1 MIFVG
6 TELRLTILSVP
17 SLTFLAFFFFFLWKM
32 SATLDVF
39 QLLVT
44 SLVSMTFQR

>member
-17 SLTFLAFFFFFLWKM
+17 SLTFLAFFFFLWKM